1 MTIIDAF
8 FLFAVM
14 SVLALLPSA
23 SVALVVT
30 RSATAGLAHGA
41 AVAVG
46 IVLGD
51 LVFVCLAVLGMAAV
65 AEVMGGFFVAIKYV
79 AGAYLIWFGLSLLRS
94 NDFSPSVSSH
104 QNTSSLSASFLS
116 GLLVTLGDIKAIF
129 FYASLFPAF
138 VDLSRL
144 SLLDVGF
151 IFVITLL
158 SVGGVKLG
166 YAYGATTVVTLAKRF
181 GPLQSVKVVGGGIMI
196 GIGGWLIAKA

>member
-94 NDFSPSVSSH
+94 NDSSPSVSSH

-166 YAYGATTVVTLAKRF
+166 YAYGATKVVTLAKRF
-181 GPLQSVKVVGGGIMI
+181 GPLQSVKVVGGGVMI

>member
-30 RSATAGLAHGA
+30 RSATAGVAHGA

-94 NDFSPSVSSH
+94 NDSSPSVSSH

-166 YAYGATTVVTLAKRF
+166 YAYGATKVVTLAKRF

>member
-94 NDFSPSVSSH
+94 NDSSPSVSSH

-166 YAYGATTVVTLAKRF
+166 YAYGATKVVTLAKRF

>member
-30 RSATAGLAHGA
+30 RSATAGVAHGA

-94 NDFSPSVSSH
+94 NDSSPSVSSH

-166 YAYGATTVVTLAKRF
+166 YAYGATKVVTLAKRF
-181 GPLQSVKVVGGGIMI
+181 GPLQSVKVVGGGVMI

>member
-94 NDFSPSVSSH
+94 NDSSPSVSSH

-151 IFVITLL
+151 VFVITLL

-166 YAYGATTVVTLAKRF
+166 YAYGATKVVTLAKRF

>member
-166 YAYGATTVVTLAKRF
+166 YAYGATKVVTLAKRF